1 MVGLWGQIVVNMP
14 YIFTNFHEV
23 SFDNANIHTI
33 STNLNSMLFSNSR
46 ICNATDFRLFL
57 LHYITQNAY
66 YMHIIEFNQ
75 IFYQTKLQ
83 KISHIYSAD

>member
-33 STNLNSMLFSNSR
+33 STNLNSMLFSDSR
-46 ICNATDFRLFL
+46 ICNVTDVRLFYDTL
-57 LHYITQNAY
+57 YNAKCILY
-66 YMHIIEFNQ
+66 AIYRIQ
-75 IFYQTKLQ
+75 SDGIFINDHLAKL
-83 KISHIYSAD
+83 